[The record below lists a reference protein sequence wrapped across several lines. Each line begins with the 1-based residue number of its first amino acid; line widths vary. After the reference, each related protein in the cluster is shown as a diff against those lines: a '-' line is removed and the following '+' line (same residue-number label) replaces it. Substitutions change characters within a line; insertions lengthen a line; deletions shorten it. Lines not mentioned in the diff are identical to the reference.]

1 MTKEKL
7 FLFAV
12 LIAMGAGW
20 GATQPLSK
28 VAVSEGYRHFG
39 LIFWQSVIGCIV
51 LGGLQIARR
60 RPLRFT
66 RATWGVFVFVSLIGT
81 VIPNATSYEALRH
94 LPAGLTAILLAMI
107 PMIAFP
113 IALALGNERFQ
124 WSRLIGLGLGLLGVS
139 LIVGPEASLPDRA
152 AIVFVPLMLV
162 SVFCYACEGNVL
174 ARWGT
179 AGMDPVEVLLG
190 ATLLSALF
198 GLILALATGQFIT
211 LSGKWGAP
219 DTALVATSVISI
231 VVYTCYVWMVGRAG
245 PVFAGQ
251 VSYLVTGFGVLWSI
265 LFLGE
270 TYSGWLWGALGLML
284 LGLFFVQPRPRLPDA
299 PLLEAAK
306 DAKLS
311 ADG

>member
-1 MTKEKL
+1 
-7 FLFAV
+7 V
-12 LIAMGAGW
+12 
-20 GATQPLSK
+20 
-28 VAVSEGYRHFG
+28 
-39 LIFWQSVIGCIV
+39 
-51 LGGLQIARR
+51 
-60 RPLRFT
+60 
-66 RATWGVFVFVSLIGT
+66 VFVFVSLIGT

-124 WSRLIGLGLGLLGVS
+124 WSRLVGLAIGLLGVS

-152 AIVFVPLMLV
+152 AIIFVPLMLI
-162 SVFCYACEGNVL
+162 SVCCYACEGNVL
-174 ARWGT
+174 TRWGT

-190 ATLLSALF
+190 ATLLSAGFSLM
-198 GLILALATGQFIT
+198 LALATGQFIAFGGP
-211 LSGKWGAP
+211 LGAP
-219 DTALVATSVISI
+219 DAALLATSVISI
-231 VVYTCYVWMVGRAG
+231 VVYTAYVWMVGRAG

-270 TYSGWLWGALGLML
+270 RYSGWLWAALALML
-284 LGLFFVQPRPRLPDA
+284 LGLFFVQPRPRLPDS
-299 PLLEAAK
+299 PLLATAK

-311 ADG
+311 VDG